1 MKNLTT
7 LFAASLLL
15 FSSASF
21 AAPPKGEFGNN
32 CTNGLSKQ
40 TFHAT
45 TCEIN
50 EVYKGKTYCFSNEG
64 ARDSFLFDPQAMID
78 KAAIFYAK
86 NSAPAAKPTMGDAA
100 PDAEREKITQA
111 NAMKQIN
118 SKTCDLSNK
127 DAGYLEFDKLDLR
140 HCKMVNTSFFGAYL
154 REANLS
160 GANMQNSYLN
170 LARIEGANLSKAN
183 LTGATIFQAIFDKAN
198 FEGANLTNA
207 RMIGTLGAVNMSGA
221 NISKGR
227 FGLDIGNQPM
237 GAMRFDAIGGN
248 FANTNFEGADINR
261 SNFRFANLR
270 GANLR
275 GTDLFRADFSK
286 ADLTGADITGAK
298 MGESIL
304 DGAIMTDVKG
314 LEAIKGY
321 DEAKG
326 KCVNCTIVAKA
337 AEVPTAKKQQEQLVE
352 KPATNTSENLSS
364 KVPQTK
370 VTNKMSDKDMMLAE
384 NPAKSFCR
392 QGSRF

>member
-1 MKNLTT
+1 MQHLIKILAIGM
-7 LFAASLLL
+7 LVFSSPAFAAEV
-15 FSSASF
+15 
-21 AAPPKGEFGNN
+21 KGEFGNN
-32 CTNGLSKQ
+32 CTNGLSRN

-45 TCEIN
+45 NCAIN
-50 EVYKGKTYCFSNEG
+50 EVYKGKTYCFSNDG

-78 KAAIFYAK
+78 KAAIFYAMT
-86 NSAPAAKPTMGDAA
+86 PA
-100 PDAEREKITQA
+100 PDAEREKISQA
-111 NAMKQIN
+111 DAMKQID

-127 DAGYLEFDKLDLR
+127 DAGSLAFDKLDLS

-160 GANMQNSYLN
+160 GANMQYSYLN
-170 LARIEGANLSKAN
+170 LARIEGANLSKAD

-207 RMIGTLGAVNMSGA
+207 RMIGILGPVNMSGA

-270 GANLR
+270 NANLR
-275 GTDLFRADFSK
+275 NTDLFRADFSK

-298 MGESIL
+298 MGEAIL
-304 DGAIMTDVKG
+304 DGTIMTDVKG

-326 KCVNCTIVAKA
+326 KCVNCTLVAVTPKNDKSSEKNKLTDA
-337 AEVPTAKKQQEQLVE
+337 ALMT
-352 KPATNTSENLSS
+352 
-364 KVPQTK
+364 
-370 VTNKMSDKDMMLAE
+370 AE
-384 NPAKSFCR
+384 NPAKEMCSMGAR
-392 QGSRF
+392 Y